1 MCCVLGC
8 RLLRLRSFGAGGAA
22 CGKCSFRE
30 DFPRGLS
37 PWGPCVA
44 FLVVVFSVFCLC
56 CFQLL
61 FPWLS
66 SSPSSAFAVFSCVV
80 FLVAVFSVFGL
91 CVFQLCRFRGC
102 CLLCL
107 RPLWFSVAS
116 VPWLLSSLS
125 PAFAVFSCVAFLVVV
140 FSVFGLCGVQL
151 CCVLGCC
158 LLCLRPLWFS
168 FAAFPWL
175 LASLSSPFVVPRCGV
190 AVASG

>member
-1 MCCVLGC
+1 MCLCRCRCRCLGPC
-8 RLLRLRSFGAGGAA
+8 LRLCR
-22 CGKCSFRE
+22 CLCLR
-30 DFPRGLS
+30 PLR
-37 PWGPCVA
+37 
-44 FLVVVFSVFCLC
+44 FSV
-56 CFQLL
+56 LL
-61 FPWLS
+61 FPRWS

-91 CVFQLCRFRGC
+91 CVFQLRRFRGC